1 MRCTTRCR
9 REKKEKR
16 EGERFDCFDVMSGR
30 LDNNVIISA
39 ESGSA
44 AQLAGK
50 GSRRAKEEE
59 LASTREKSTKVV
71 KRTAR

>member
-1 MRCTTRCR
+1 
-9 REKKEKR
+9 
-16 EGERFDCFDVMSGR
+16 MSGR